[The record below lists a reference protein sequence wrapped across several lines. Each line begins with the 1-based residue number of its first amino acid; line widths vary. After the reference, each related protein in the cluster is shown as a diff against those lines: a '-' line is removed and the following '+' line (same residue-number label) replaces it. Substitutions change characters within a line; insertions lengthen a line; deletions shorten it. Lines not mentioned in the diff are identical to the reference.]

1 MKLLCRRHLEL
12 ALDVDGLKKWLLGV
26 PRTWTLWFQDRLST
40 FGASDPLR
48 AITANFRKFCEGFW
62 TYDLLR
68 SALRLLFAVYC
79 PARP

>member
-1 MKLLCRRHLEL
+1 MDFMVR
-12 ALDVDGLKKWLLGV
+12 
-26 PRTWTLWFQDRLST
+26 DRLYT
-40 FGASDPLR
+40 FGTSDPLR
-48 AITANFRKFCEGFW
+48 AITANFRKFGGGFW